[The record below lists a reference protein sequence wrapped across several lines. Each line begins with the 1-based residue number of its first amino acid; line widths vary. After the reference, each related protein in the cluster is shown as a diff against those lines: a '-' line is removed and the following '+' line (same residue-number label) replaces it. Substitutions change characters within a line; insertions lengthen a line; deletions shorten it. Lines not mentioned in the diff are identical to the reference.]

1 MVKIILVQ
9 PTDNVLGAD
18 GLVPGFQTDYT
29 HSLERDNSTEATKM
43 GSISAIGALTE
54 NMELS
59 MYGRKGDA
67 GQKAI
72 YRAIKYGKE
81 LKVWEVDTEKNEE
94 GTYDAKFAYAV
105 VDSFETTSPTEGLEE
120 LSTSL
125 TVQIESAEGAFVD
138 LPPGL
143 INFAKYGFQLP
154 GDTTG
159 DSNNIVNKNKVTSLT
174 VTPDTL
180 SLTPKDTQ
188 QLSVAVTP
196 SDASNQYV
204 SYTSSNTDIA
214 TVTPNGLVTAV
225 AAGTTTITVTSKD
238 NPTIIDTVAVEVTN

>member
-18 GLVPGFQTDYT
+18 GLVPGFQTDYS

-43 GSISAIGALTE
+43 GSISAIGTLTE
-54 NMELS
+54 TMELS

-72 YRAIKYGKE
+72 YRAIKDGKE
-81 LKVWEVDTEKNEE
+81 LKVWEVETEKNDE
-94 GTYDAKFAYAV
+94 GTHDAKFAFAV
-105 VDSFETTSPTEGLEE
+105 VDSFETSSPVEGLEE
-120 LSTSL
+120 LSSSM
-125 TVQIESAEGAFVD
+125 TVQIESVEGVFMD

-159 DSNNIVNKNKVTSLT
+159 DSSNIVNKTKVTGIT
-174 VTPDTL
+174 VTPETL
-180 SLTPKDTQ
+180 SLTPTDKQ
-188 QLSVAVTP
+188 QLSVEVTP
-196 SDASNQYV
+196 ADASNQFVTYA
-204 SYTSSNTDIA
+204 SSNKDVA
-214 TVTPNGLVTAV
+214 TVSPNGLLTAV
-225 AAGTTTITVTSKD
+225 ADGTATITVTSKD
-238 NPTIIDTVAVEVTN
+238 NPTITDKVSVTVS

>member
-72 YRAIKYGKE
+72 YRAIKDGKE
-81 LKVWEVDTEKNEE
+81 LKVWEVDTEKNDE

-105 VDSFETTSPTEGLEE
+105 VDSHETTSPVEGLEE
-120 LSTSL
+120 LSASM
-125 TVQIESAEGAFVD
+125 TVQIESAEGAFME
-138 LPPGL
+138 LPEGL
-143 INFAKYGFQLP
+143 IKFAKYGFQKP

-159 DSNNIVNKNKVTSLT
+159 DSKNIVNSTKVTGVT
-174 VTPDTL
+174 VTPETL
-180 SLTPKDTQ
+180 TLTPTDKQ
-188 QLSVAVTP
+188 QLSVEVTP
-196 SDASNQYV
+196 TNASNQYV
-204 SYTSSNTDIA
+204 TYTTSNASVA
-214 TVTPNGLVTAV
+214 TVSPNGLVTAI
-225 AAGTTTITVTSKD
+225 AAGTATVTVTAKD
-238 NPTIIDTVAVEVTN
+238 NASITDTVVVEVS

>member
-18 GLVPGFQTDYT
+18 GLVPGFQTDYS

-43 GSISAIGALTE
+43 GSISAIGTLTE
-54 NMELS
+54 SMELS

-72 YRAIKYGKE
+72 YRAIKDGKE
-81 LKVWEVDTEKNEE
+81 LKVWEVDTEKNDE
-94 GTYDAKFAYAV
+94 GTHDAKFAFAV
-105 VDSFETTSPTEGLEE
+105 VDSFETSSPVEGLEE
-120 LSTSL
+120 LSTSM
-125 TVQIESAEGAFVD
+125 TVQIESAEGSFMD

-159 DSNNIVNKNKVTSLT
+159 DSSNIVNKTKVTGIT
-174 VTPDTL
+174 VTPETL
-180 SLTPKDTQ
+180 TLTPTDKQ
-188 QLSVAVTP
+188 QLSVEVTP
-196 SDASNQYV
+196 ADASNQYV
-204 SYTSSNTDIA
+204 TYATSNKDVA
-214 TVTPNGLVTAV
+214 TVSPNGLVTAV
-225 AAGTTTITVTSKD
+225 ADGTTTITVTSKD
-238 NPTIIDTVAVEVTN
+238 NHTITDTVSVIVS

>member
-1 MVKIILVQ
+1 MAKIILVQ
-9 PTDNVLGAD
+9 PTNNVLGAD

-43 GSISAIGALTE
+43 GSISAIGTLTE
-54 NMELS
+54 TMELS

-72 YRAIKYGKE
+72 YRAIKDGKE
-81 LKVWEVDTEKNEE
+81 LKIWEVDTEKNDE
-94 GTYDAKFAYAV
+94 GTHDAKFAFAV

-120 LSTSL
+120 LSASL
-125 TVQIESAEGAFVD
+125 TVQIESAEGAFMD

-154 GDTTG
+154 GETTG
-159 DSNNIVNKNKVTSLT
+159 DSSNIVNSTKVTGIT

-180 SLTPKDTQ
+180 TLTPTDKQ
-188 QLSVAVTP
+188 QLSVEITP
-196 SDASNQYV
+196 ANASNQYV
-204 SYTSSNTDIA
+204 TYASSNASIA

-225 AAGTTTITVTSKD
+225 ADGTTTITVTSKD
-238 NPTIIDTVAVEVTN
+238 NTTITDTVTVEVN